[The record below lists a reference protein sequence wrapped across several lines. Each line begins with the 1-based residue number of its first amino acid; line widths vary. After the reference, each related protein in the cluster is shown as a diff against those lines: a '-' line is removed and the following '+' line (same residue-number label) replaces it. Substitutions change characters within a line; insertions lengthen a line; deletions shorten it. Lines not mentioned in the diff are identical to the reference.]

1 MGVKMRYI
9 GGKKLLLDNINNVI
23 MSKIPEV
30 SSVVDLFAG
39 SGIVSNNFKSKGYRT
54 ISNDFLYF
62 SYVMS
67 KASIKLNKKPV
78 FKNLGID
85 NPIKYLNELTLADT
99 SFYVNQCFIYNNYSP
114 VGKCKRMYFQPE
126 NALKIDIIR
135 LTIEKWYT
143 DELITED
150 EYFYLLSALINAV
163 PFVSNITGVYAAY
176 LKFWDKRTYKTLKL
190 TEPVITSNGKKN
202 ECYNSDFTELLSK
215 KCDLLYADPPYNSR
229 EYLPNYHILETI
241 ARYDYPNIH
250 GVTGMRNYDK
260 QKSVFCKKSTVASAF
275 ETMIRDC
282 KSKYILISYN
292 NEALLS
298 TEELSDICRRYAID
312 DSFKLFEYSY
322 QRYKSKIPNNT
333 AGLKEQL
340 YLLRRR

>member
-1 MGVKMRYI
+1 MRYI
-9 GGKKLLLDNINNVI
+9 GGKSLLLENINNVI
-23 MSKIPEV
+23 TSEIPKV

-39 SGIVSNNFKSKGYRT
+39 SGIVSNSFKSNGYRT
-54 ISNDFLYF
+54 ISNDFLFF

-67 KASIKLNKKPV
+67 RASIGLNRKPSFKK
-78 FKNLGID
+78 LGIAD
-85 NPIKYLNELTLADT
+85 PVRYLNALTIADT
-99 SFYVNQCFIYNNYSP
+99 SFEIDQCFIYNNYSP
-114 VGKCKRMYFQPE
+114 VGDCERMYFQPE
-126 NALKIDIIR
+126 NAMKIDIIR
-135 LTIEKWYT
+135 LTIEKWHT
-143 DELITED
+143 EELISED

-176 LKFWDKRTYKTLKL
+176 LKFWDERTYKTLEL

-241 ARYDYPNIH
+241 ARYDYPEIH
-250 GVTGMRNYDK
+250 GVTGMRNYDD
-260 QKSVFCKKSTVASAF
+260 QKSVFCKKGTVASAF

-282 KSKYILISYN
+282 QSKYILISYN

-298 TEELSDICRRYAID
+298 TEALSDICRRYAIG
-312 DSFKLFEYSY
+312 DSFKLLEYSY
-322 QRYKSKIPNNT
+322 RRYKNKIPNNT

-340 YLLRRR
+340 YLLRRH

>member
-1 MGVKMRYI
+1 MRYI
-9 GGKKLLLDNINNVI
+9 GGKSLLLDNINNVI
-23 MSKIPEV
+23 TSEIPEI

-39 SGIVSNNFKSKGYRT
+39 SGIVSSNFKSKGYRT
-54 ISNDFLYF
+54 ISNDYLYF

-67 KASIKLNKKPV
+67 RASIVLNKKPA

-85 NPIKYLNELTLADT
+85 DPIKYLNELTFADT
-99 SFYVNQCFIYNNYSP
+99 NFDIDQCFIYNNYSP
-114 VGKCKRMYFQPE
+114 VGQCERMYFQPE

-135 LTIEKWYT
+135 LTIKKWYT
-143 DELITED
+143 EEQITEN

-176 LKFWDKRTYKTLKL
+176 LKFWDKRTYKTLEL
-190 TEPVITSNGKKN
+190 TEPIITNNGKKN
-202 ECYNSDFTELLSK
+202 ECYNLDFTELLSK

-241 ARYDYPNIH
+241 ARYDYPEIH
-250 GVTGMRNYDK
+250 GVTGMRNYDD
-260 QKSVFCKKSTVASAF
+260 QKSVFCKKGTVASAF

-298 TEELSDICRRYAID
+298 TEALSDICKRYAIG
-312 DSFKLFEYSY
+312 DSFKLFELSY
-322 QRYKSKIPNNT
+322 RRYKNKDPNDT
-333 AGLKEQL
+333 AGLKEQS
-340 YLLRRR
+340 YLLRRH

>member
-1 MGVKMRYI
+1 MRYI
-9 GGKKLLLDNINNVI
+9 GGKSLLLDNINNVI
-23 MSKIPEV
+23 TSEIPEV

-39 SGIVSNNFKSKGYRT
+39 SGIVSSNFKSKGYRT
-54 ISNDFLYF
+54 ISNDYLYF

-67 KASIKLNKKPV
+67 RASIGLNKKPD

-85 NPIKYLNELTLADT
+85 DPIKYLNELTFADT
-99 SFYVNQCFIYNNYSP
+99 NFDIDQCFIYNNYSP
-114 VGKCKRMYFQPE
+114 VGQCERMYFQPE

-143 DELITED
+143 EELITEN
-150 EYFYLLSALINAV
+150 EYCYLLSALINAV
-163 PFVSNITGVYAAY
+163 PFISNITGVYAAY
-176 LKFWDKRTYKTLKL
+176 LKFWDERTYKKL
-190 TEPVITSNGKKN
+190 ELIEPVIISNGKKN
-202 ECYNSDFTELLSK
+202 ESYNCDFIKLLSK
-215 KCDLLYADPPYNSR
+215 RCDLLYADPPYNSR

-241 ARYDYPNIH
+241 ARYDYPEIH

-260 QKSVFCKKSTVASAF
+260 QKSVFCKKNTVASAF

-298 TEELSDICRRYAID
+298 TEELSEICKRYAVG
-312 DSFKLFEYSY
+312 DSFKLFEFSY
-322 QRYKSKIPNNT
+322 RRYKNKIPNNT

-340 YLLRRR
+340 YLLRRH

>member
-1 MGVKMRYI
+1 MRYI
-9 GGKKLLLDNINNVI
+9 GGKSLLLENINNVI
-23 MSKIPEV
+23 TSEMPKV
-30 SSVVDLFAG
+30 SSVVDLFADP
-39 SGIVSNNFKSKGYRT
+39 FRH
-54 ISNDFLYF
+54 
-62 SYVMS
+62 
-67 KASIKLNKKPV
+67 LNA
-78 FKNLGID
+78 
-85 NPIKYLNELTLADT
+85 LTLANT
-99 SFYVNQCFIYNNYSP
+99 SFEIDQCFIYNNYSP
-114 VGKCKRMYFQPE
+114 VGDCERMYFQPE
-126 NALKIDIIR
+126 NAIKIDIIR
-135 LTIEKWYT
+135 LTIEKWHT
-143 DELITED
+143 EELISED

-176 LKFWDKRTYKTLKL
+176 LKFWDERTYKTLEL

-241 ARYDYPNIH
+241 ARYDYPEIH
-250 GVTGMRNYDK
+250 GVTGMRNYDD
-260 QKSVFCKKSTVASAF
+260 QKSVFCKKGTVASAF

-282 KSKYILISYN
+282 QSKYILISYN

-298 TEELSDICRRYAID
+298 TEELSDICRRYAIG

-322 QRYKSKIPNNT
+322 RRYKNKIPNNT

-340 YLLRRR
+340 YLLRRH